1 MKTGTEIG
9 KLIKE
14 LREKENKT
22 QEQLSNELNISR
34 SSLSNIERGNQ
45 NPSIDI
51 LIKISQIFK
60 VSLEYLTLNES
71 EYSYYLKNNEN
82 KENKFVVFLKNFF
95 KSKGNTISFVVFV
108 VGFLLLL
115 SLTIFG
121 LVNPITYKNSTSSLW
136 WYFGRFNIPTLLF
149 HTFYNLGILLFIT
162 SILYFISY
170 LIKIKKQK

>member
-60 VSLEYLTLNES
+60 VSLEYLTLNEN

-82 KENKFVVFLKNFF
+82 KENKFIAFLKSFF
-95 KSKGNTISFVVFV
+95 KVKGNIFCTVTFTI
-108 VGFLLLL
+108 GFLLVL

-121 LVNPITYKNSTSSLW
+121 LVNPLSYKDSVSPLW
-136 WYFGRFNIPTLLF
+136 WYFGKYDISTFLF
-149 HTFYNLGILLFIT
+149 YSFYNIGLLLFIT

-170 LIKIKKQK
+170 FIKIKKQK